1 MKISS
6 ILDLQKISNKINKIL
21 SPGDVILL
29 YGQIGVG
36 KTSFAR
42 LLINNYENE
51 KKLKKSEV
59 LSPTFNIVFEYD
71 IKDFTIE
78 HYDLYRLKDEK
89 EIKNIGL
96 FQNLEQKITSR
107 INKILLPGDV
117 IFLYGQIGVG
127 KTTFV
132 RLLINNYENEKKLNN
147 SEVLSPTFNIVF
159 EYDIKDFTI
168 EHYDLYRIKNEKELK
183 NIGLFVNLK
192 KNITIVEWPEL
203 IKNKPI
209 NRIDLFFEYTKDM
222 NERTLT
228 IKTSGRLKDN
238 EF

>member
-6 ILDLQKISNKINKIL
+6 ILDLQKITSSIKKIL
-21 SPGDVILL
+21 LPGDVIFL

-36 KTSFAR
+36 KTTFVR

-78 HYDLYRLKDEK
+78 HYDLYRLKNEK

-96 FQNLEQKITSR
+96 FA
-107 INKILLPGDV
+107 
-117 IFLYGQIGVG
+117 
-127 KTTFV
+127 
-132 RLLINNYENEKKLNN
+132 
-147 SEVLSPTFNIVF
+147 
-159 EYDIKDFTI
+159 
-168 EHYDLYRIKNEKELK
+168 
-183 NIGLFVNLK
+183 NLK
-192 KNITIVEWPEL
+192 QNITLVEWPEL

-209 NRIDLFFEYTKDM
+209 NRIDLFFEYTRDM

-228 IKTSGRLKDN
+228 IKTSGRLKVN

>member
-6 ILDLQKISNKINKIL
+6 ILDLQKITSSIKKIL
-21 SPGDVILL
+21 LPGDVIFL

-36 KTSFAR
+36 KTTFVR
-42 LLINNYENE
+42 LLVNNYENE

-71 IKDFTIE
+71 VKDFIIE
-78 HYDLYRLKDEK
+78 HYDLYRLKNEK

-96 FQNLEQKITSR
+96 FA
-107 INKILLPGDV
+107 
-117 IFLYGQIGVG
+117 
-127 KTTFV
+127 
-132 RLLINNYENEKKLNN
+132 
-147 SEVLSPTFNIVF
+147 
-159 EYDIKDFTI
+159 
-168 EHYDLYRIKNEKELK
+168 
-183 NIGLFVNLK
+183 NLK
-192 KNITIVEWPEL
+192 QNITIVEWPEL

>member
-6 ILDLQKISNKINKIL
+6 IPDLQKITNRIKKIL
-21 SPGDVILL
+21 LPGDVIFL

-36 KTSFAR
+36 KTTFAR

-78 HYDLYRLKDEK
+78 HYDLYRLKNEK

-96 FQNLEQKITSR
+96 FA
-107 INKILLPGDV
+107 
-117 IFLYGQIGVG
+117 
-127 KTTFV
+127 
-132 RLLINNYENEKKLNN
+132 
-147 SEVLSPTFNIVF
+147 
-159 EYDIKDFTI
+159 
-168 EHYDLYRIKNEKELK
+168 
-183 NIGLFVNLK
+183 NLK
-192 KNITIVEWPEL
+192 QNITIVEWPEL